1 MSELDEMLASHSAL
15 DSAGAGQFTVDRLDS
30 SEKFS
35 LGGPTGVRA
44 FPVGEAPADRA
55 HLVSAELRYAFP
67 SREGGLPG
75 ALVGALFMDWGHARL
90 DRDPSAGNGVFDK
103 NNRILSGVGVGL
115 NWATAASWSAQASLA
130 WRVQGD
136 LVNDKL
142 DQRPRAYA
150 QITHYF

>member
-1 MSELDEMLASHSAL
+1 M
-15 DSAGAGQFTVDRLDS
+15 
-30 SEKFS
+30 
-35 LGGPTGVRA
+35 
-44 FPVGEAPADRA
+44 
-55 HLVSAELRYAFP
+55 SAELRYAFP
-67 SREGGLPG
+67 NREGGLPG
-75 ALVGALFMDWGHARL
+75 AMVGTLFMDWGQARL

-103 NNRILSGVGVGL
+103 NTRILSGVGVGL